1 MPAAHRL
8 KIVESRH
15 NASYRRRGM
24 SKSIS
29 SEVVERLAPFAIT
42 AHHPKGTVLFAEG
55 QPCRG
60 VFILCSG
67 RVKLFTASSNG
78 KAFILRFADPGEM
91 LGLAGSLSGQPYEAW
106 AEVTQPTR
114 THFVERRDL
123 VHVMRHHGEVAV
135 QVATQLGQSYYS
147 AIAGVRVMGH
157 SRSASQKLAT
167 FLLDWWEG
175 NARVHDRDA
184 GARFTMT
191 HEEIAEVIGASR
203 ETVTRVL
210 SRFKKS
216 GLIHWK
222 GRNLLLA
229 NRVALE
235 SSAAI

>member
-15 NASYRRRGM
+15 NASYRPRGM

-29 SEVVERLAPFAIT
+29 SEVVERLAPLAIT
-42 AHHPKGTVLFAEG
+42 AHHPKGTVLFAEN

-67 RVKLFTASSNG
+67 RVNLFTASSNG

-91 LGLAGSLSGQPYEAW
+91 
-106 AEVTQPTR
+106 
-114 THFVERRDL
+114 
-123 VHVMRHHGEVAV
+123 
-135 QVATQLGQSYYS
+135 
-147 AIAGVRVMGH
+147 
-157 SRSASQKLAT
+157 
-167 FLLDWWEG
+167 
-175 NARVHDRDA
+175 
-184 GARFTMT
+184 
-191 HEEIAEVIGASR
+191 R